1 MRALRR
7 DLWYTTLLMLQVFGL
22 TKSYED
28 TPLFEEISFS
38 LEKNEIL
45 GLVGRNGS
53 GKSTLLKILIGSEG
67 ADSGSFTTPK
77 GYRLGYL
84 EQHIRFTRPTLLEEC
99 TQVLGE
105 DERYDYYKAEK
116 ILFGLGFTKEDLER
130 APGEFSGGFQLRINL
145 TKTLLQSPDLLLL
158 DEPTNYLDILSMRW
172 LRGFLK
178 SFRGEVIIV
187 THDRDF
193 MDSVTTH
200 TMGIHRGRLI
210 KIKGPTDNYYTQL
223 LIKEELHEKTRQNQ
237 ETKIREL
244 QRFVNRFGAKASKA
258 AQAKSKQRQIERI
271 KLLSELRSEYTLGF
285 CFNFKPTPAKILME
299 VRDLAFSYSGLDTD
313 NLFSSLDFEIK
324 PGDRLAVIGKNGKG
338 KTTLLDIL
346 AGSLEPSSGAIR
358 LHPRSSTGYYQQ
370 TNRKDLNPART
381 VAEEIA
387 LANPELNTT
396 QSRSICGAMMFPGDQ
411 ADKFISVLSG
421 GEQSRVLLGKV
432 LAHPANLLL
441 LDEPSNHLDMDSIE
455 VMTQEIAR
463 FPGGVIIVTHNE
475 EILRTL
481 ANKLIVFRAGGA
493 ELFTGT
499 YDEFLDRV
507 GWDEEDQIKR
517 PKGSSTK
524 KTDVKAKGKG
534 KGKGEGKLIKEQRLR
549 LGAAKREYEK
559 TEQEIL
565 ELEDRLKLKN
575 DEAMSLATEGGG
587 GNGELRKI
595 YEDLGKLQQ
604 TIEDHYSRLEKLTEE
619 IVELDTS
626 S

>member
-1 MRALRR
+1 
-7 DLWYTTLLMLQVFGL
+7 MLQVFGL

-28 TPLFEEISFS
+28 TPLFEDISFS
-38 LEKNEIL
+38 LEKKEIL

-67 ADSGSFTTPK
+67 KDSGSFTTPK
-77 GYRLGYL
+77 GYRIGYL
-84 EQHIRFTRPTLLEEC
+84 EQHIRFTQATLLEEC
-99 TQVLGE
+99 TQVLRE

-130 APGEFSGGFQLRINL
+130 APAEFSGGFQLRINL

-158 DEPTNYLDILSMRW
+158 DEPTNYLDILSIRW

-178 SFRGEVIIV
+178 GFRGEVIIV

-210 KIKGPTDNYYTQL
+210 KIKGPTENYYTQL

-237 ETKIREL
+237 ATKIREL
-244 QRFVNRFGAKASKA
+244 QSFVDRFGAKASKA
-258 AQAKSKQRQIERI
+258 TQAKSKQRQIERI
-271 KLLSELRSEYTLGF
+271 KLLGELKTEYTLGF
-285 CFNFKPTPAKILME
+285 CFNFKPTPAKTLME

-313 NLFSSLDFEIK
+313 NLFNSLDFEIK

-338 KTTLLDIL
+338 KTTLLDVL
-346 AGSLEPSSGAIR
+346 AGTLKPSSGTIR
-358 LHPRSSTGYYQQ
+358 LHPRTSSGYYQQ
-370 TNRKDLNPART
+370 TNRKDLDPGRT

-396 QSRSICGAMMFPGDQ
+396 QSRSICGAMIFPGDQ

-455 VMTQEIAR
+455 VMTQEIAN

-481 ANKLIVFRAGGA
+481 ANKLIIFRAGGA
-493 ELFTGT
+493 ELFIGT
-499 YDEFLDRV
+499 YDEFLDKV
-507 GWDEEDQIKR
+507 GWDEENQLKR
-517 PKGSSTK
+517 PKRSSAK
-524 KTDVKAKGKG
+524 KANETGKKRGKG
-534 KGKGEGKLIKEQRLR
+534 GGKLIKEQRRR
-549 LGAAKREYEK
+549 LGAANRAYEK
-559 TEQEIL
+559 TEEEIL
-565 ELEDRLKLKN
+565 KLEDRLKLKN
-575 DEAMSLATEGGG
+575 DEATSLATKKNGLATQGDSDPAT
-587 GNGELRKI
+587 NGELRKI

-604 TIEDHYSRLEKLTEE
+604 TIEDRYSTLEELTDE
-619 IVELDTS
+619 IVGLDTS